1 MPSGVNM
8 GREFVMSRM
17 RFGGVLLA
25 VLALWIMLPGGTLAF
40 SVIVTGNGPHIAGSG
55 NPVEQSRA
63 LTGFDGLV
71 VNGPIDVE
79 LKAGAA
85 EAVVVRADDNIAPLI
100 ETRVEG
106 GKLLVG
112 VTAHAS
118 FRSSNKVQVAV
129 TFKEMKSIAIRG
141 SGDVHADSIKTPIFE
156 INVHGSGDVDIDHLE
171 TDAAALVIAGSGD
184 VVLRGQAS
192 NVGIVIEGSG
202 DVNCENLQAKDVAV
216 RVRGSGDTK
225 VNATESLQADVAG
238 SGDVLYKGAPRVSK
252 RTSGSGEVRPL
263 R

>member
-1 MPSGVNM
+1 ML
-8 GREFVMSRM
+8 SRL
-17 RFGGVLLA
+17 RSCGALSA
-25 VLALWIMLPGGTLAF
+25 VLALWIMVPGGAQAF
-40 SVIVTGNGPHIAGSG
+40 SVIVTGKGPHIAGSG
-55 NPVEQSRA
+55 DLVEQARA

-71 VNGPIDVE
+71 VNGPVDVE
-79 LKAGAA
+79 LKAGVA

-112 VTAHAS
+112 LTSHAS
-118 FRSSNKVQVAV
+118 FRTSNKVQVAV
-129 TFKEMKSIAIRG
+129 TFKEMKSISIRG
-141 SGDVHADSIKTPIFE
+141 SGDVHADRIKTPIFE
-156 INVHGSGDVDIDHLE
+156 VNVHGSGDVDIDHLE
-171 TDAAALVIAGSGD
+171 ADAAALVIAGSGD

-202 DVNCENLQAKDVAV
+202 DVNCEDLPAKDVAV